1 MEITRDEENILLG
14 RREVEFSIE
23 HPGKATPKRA
33 EVEVALAARL
43 KAPRNMILIS
53 DLRTLTGKNM
63 TVGRAYIFQ
72 DEVKLE
78 TVEPRLR
85 RKIPADEEGG

>member
-1 MEITRDEENILLG
+1 
-14 RREVEFSIE
+14 
-23 HPGKATPKRA
+23 
-33 EVEVALAARL
+33 
-43 KAPRNMILIS
+43 MILIS